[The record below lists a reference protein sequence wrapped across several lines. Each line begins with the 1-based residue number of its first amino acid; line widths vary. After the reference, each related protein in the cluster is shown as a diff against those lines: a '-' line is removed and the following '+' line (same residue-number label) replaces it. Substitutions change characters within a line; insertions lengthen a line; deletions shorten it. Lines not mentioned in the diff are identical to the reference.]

1 MKTEAITFDKTFSHP
16 PLTVIN
22 PIAIGT
28 SLGFTFYD
36 NFMVPLCDTRH
47 DIIVYIC
54 DASDVMMPYCLRY
67 IKIQHLINN
76 IFIATRIFII

>member
-1 MKTEAITFDKTFSHP
+1 MKTEAITFDKTFSDP

-36 NFMVPLCDTRH
+36 NFMVPLCDT
-47 DIIVYIC
+47 
-54 DASDVMMPYCLRY
+54 
-67 IKIQHLINN
+67 
-76 IFIATRIFII
+76 